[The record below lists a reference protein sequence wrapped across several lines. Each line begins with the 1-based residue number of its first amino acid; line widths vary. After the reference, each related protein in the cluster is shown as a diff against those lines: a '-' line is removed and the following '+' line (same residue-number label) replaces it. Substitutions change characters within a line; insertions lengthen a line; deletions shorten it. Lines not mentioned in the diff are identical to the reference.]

1 MNRERLRGSSS
12 RREVQ
17 GLTLKA
23 EPSPGSTGQLS
34 GQEISAL
41 QKTLAPLPSRPRH
54 SSPQP
59 SVGTEPRI
67 PPLPAPEGGKERS
80 AAAPPRASA
89 QPAARIRACVL
100 PLPMGS
106 KSMRR
111 AEAGRRC
118 PQLRP
123 ERGRAVRGGRWWRG
137 GREGGGRAEAFA
149 RVWFLIS
156 VVLGPWRCFFL
167 VLLLT
172 ENTTGNH
179 FPTCSFLTLQFSLHA
194 MIFWNWLSH

>member
-41 QKTLAPLPSRPRH
+41 QKTFAPLPGRPLH

-89 QPAARIRACVL
+89 QPTARIRACVL

-123 ERGRAVRGGRWWRG
+123 ETGRAVRGGRWWRG
-137 GREGGGRAEAFA
+137 GREGGGGGEAFA

-194 MIFWNWLSH
+194 MLFWNWLSH